1 MASTKVSLNS
11 KEYAIVPFENGN
23 AVQRNSIDAFSP
35 VQRSSAE
42 TPASQIEHYRTVRF
56 PNFSL
61 GHGRARI
68 CADSA
73 FKGDEYRKFW
83 DSNGC
88 ITWHPAATRLPILEE
103 DTTAASLTL
112 LRASTSFKGNLW
124 SVWSSGASA
133 VVARKFVGSSTT
145 WTAGGT
151 VVDGL
156 TFDAELSS
164 SAAQTHGTYDLR
176 AFTTSGANR
185 VLVVM
190 VGFRDPTDGATI
202 TQVTYNSVDMTKRAE
217 ETSVG
222 DKAYIS
228 LWTLDD
234 PASGSNGIAVHSSE
248 GINYGYSMQAVSF
261 KGSSGYVADSAVS
274 ATGTSTAPTDT
285 VTTTSG
291 DHVVAHAIQQDPS
304 AALTPAQTDLG
315 TGTSN
320 ISAGEGIAFSG
331 QRKQSLGTSQVM
343 SWSSDTSDPWG
354 VVAAAVGGTSSSPVD
369 LISHKTRMIALSANE
384 DDHIV
389 HHSTDG
395 VTWTV
400 ATTPITAG
408 LLVNDTTAHE
418 DIDAGLLAS
427 GETELYAAVWD
438 EDGGTITFFSSTN
451 IGTAWTDET
460 LDLASG
466 NGPQGIAT
474 YPDIDGVDKLYVG
487 TREGLY
493 LVDTSLSTWTATLVY
508 AMPSH
513 SDNCRR
519 MVVHQGAL
527 WFGQGVNNDSPA
539 PVIKMTVQGDAG
551 IFDTRMGLDQGDS
564 LTVDA
569 LGPIRR
575 MKSAGKYLFASMGG
589 GAASRKGRVMVHY
602 VEGWHTVRQ
611 NGTANQKIEWV
622 DVAPDDD
629 GTQRLLYAVRTDAN
643 THDVN
648 FLANPTTNPESGIGI
663 KYEASGFIDLPYM
676 AAGLPHHKKT
686 WARNSVNAIDISAST
701 SGEYINVDYGVDD
714 GSGGLQARNN
724 TDLGNILSGTNQLEF
739 GSGAGIGS
747 VNLGARIN
755 LHRDGGS
762 TAHTPVLH
770 DVDFSFQP
778 AIPHLDRYTFLVDLN
793 ATAQARGQ
801 NVRDVIS
808 DLETCL
814 DLATL
819 PAFKYAGVST
829 NVRVESVQSLDE
841 LGNNPGVDSSARREG
856 LVQVTCAEVM

>member
-35 VQRSSAE
+35 VQRTSAE
-42 TPASQIEHYRTVRF
+42 SEASQIEHYRSMRF
-56 PNFSL
+56 PNFSS

-88 ITWHPAATRLPILEE
+88 ITWYPAAARLPILEE

-124 SVWSSGASA
+124 SVWNSGTNT

-151 VVDGL
+151 VVSGL
-156 TFDAELSS
+156 EFDAELSYS
-164 SAAQTHGTYDLR
+164 GAQTDASSDSRT
-176 AFTTSGANR
+176 FTTSGNNR

-190 VGFRDPTDGATI
+190 VGFRDNADGT
-202 TQVTYNSVDMTKRAE
+202 TVDNVHYDGVVLTKRAE
-217 ETSVG
+217 EASVG
-222 DKAYIS
+222 DKSYIT
-228 LWTLDD
+228 LWTLDN
-234 PASGSNGIAVHSSE
+234 PSSGGNTITVSTSQA
-248 GINYGYSMQAVSF
+248 INYGYSMQAVSF

-304 AALTPAQTDLG
+304 ATLTPAQTDLG
-315 TGTSN
+315 SGTSN
-320 ISAGEGIAFSG
+320 LSAGEGIAFSG
-331 QRKQSLGTSQVM
+331 QRKQSLATSQVM

-369 LISHKTRMIALSANE
+369 LISHKTRMIALSSNE
-384 DDHIV
+384 DDHLT

-400 ATTPITAG
+400 SSTPITAG
-408 LLVNDTTAHE
+408 LLADDTTAHE

-438 EDGGTITFFSSTN
+438 EDGGTVTFFSSTN
-451 IGTAWTDET
+451 VGTAWSDET
-460 LDLASG
+460 LDIASG
-466 NGPQGIAT
+466 NGPQGIAI

-493 LVDTSLSTWTATLVY
+493 LVDTSLSTWTATHVY
-508 AMPSH
+508 PMPPH
-513 SDNCRR
+513 NDNCRR
-519 MVVHQGAL
+519 MTVHQGAL
-527 WFGQGVNNDSPA
+527 WFGQGVNDDSPA
-539 PVIKMTVQGDAG
+539 PVIKMTVQGDSR

-575 MKSAGKYLFASMGG
+575 MKSSGKYLFVSMGG
-589 GAASRKGRVMVHY
+589 GAASRKGRVMVHNGQ
-602 VEGWHTVRQ
+602 GWHTARQ
-611 NGTANQKIEWV
+611 NGTADQEIQWI
-622 DVAPDDD
+622 DVSPDDD
-629 GTQRLLYAVRTDAN
+629 GTQRLLYSVRTDAN

-648 FLANPTTNPESGIGI
+648 FLANPTVNPESGVAL
-663 KYEASGFIDLPYM
+663 KYESSGFIDLPYVDG
-676 AAGLPHHKKT
+676 GLPHHKKT
-686 WARNSVNAIDISAST
+686 WAKNSVNAIDISAST

-714 GSGGLQARNN
+714 GSGGLQARNS
-724 TDLGNILSGTNQLEF
+724 TDLGNILSGTSQLEF
-739 GSGAGIGS
+739 GSGAGVGS

-762 TAHTPVLH
+762 TAHSPVLH
-770 DVDFSFQP
+770 DVDFSFWP
-778 AIPHLDRYTFLVDLN
+778 VIPHLERYTFLVDLN
-793 ATAQARGQ
+793 STAQARGQ

-829 NVRVESVQSLDE
+829 NVRVESVQSFDE